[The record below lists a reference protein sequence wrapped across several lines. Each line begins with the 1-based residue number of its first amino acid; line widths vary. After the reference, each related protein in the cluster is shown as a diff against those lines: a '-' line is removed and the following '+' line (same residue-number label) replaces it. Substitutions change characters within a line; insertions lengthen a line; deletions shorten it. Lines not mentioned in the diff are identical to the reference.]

1 MTAEEFIAWAM
12 QQPEGTHCEMDDG
25 EVVAMSPERS
35 GRSILKVEVASKL
48 LGDIRAQGLPCDVYC
63 GGMAVKVSAHTVY
76 EPDIVVRC
84 GKQLDG
90 DTVLMLDP
98 MIVLEV
104 LSPSTRSRDT
114 TIELVNY
121 FSVPSL
127 RHYVV
132 LDAARRTI
140 VHHLRIDTGD
150 ILTRIIGDG
159 VLRLDSPG
167 IVIGNLFESRE

>member
-1 MTAEEFIAWAM
+1 M
-12 QQPEGTHCEMDDG
+12 
-25 EVVAMSPERS
+25 
-35 GRSILKVEVASKL
+35 
-48 LGDIRAQGLPCDVYC
+48 PCDVYC
-63 GGMAVKVSAHTVY
+63 GGMAVRVSAHTVY

-84 GKQLDG
+84 GRQLDG

-98 MIVLEV
+98 TIVLKV

-114 TIELVNY
+114 IIELVSY

-140 VHHLRIDTGD
+140 VHHIRTDTGD

-159 VLRLDSPG
+159 VLRLDPPG